1 MRLKRTVARR
11 AAFWLSLCT
20 AAALMFGCGSSAAD
34 DARTDPSVPVA
45 DISATASTDT
55 AETKAAETPSDS
67 ADGAASAETSDSA
80 SDYDTFS
87 DAEILHNNDY
97 FIQIGKIVYFRVDS
111 PVVAASHALWGQFHS
126 DYGYEPVI
134 DQSFLYAYNTE
145 TGDTT
150 SVTDD
155 HGFGRIGWAGGRLYA
170 TAYDSMN
177 DELVTNVIEHDGDHM
192 TVLTPG
198 RLEGV
203 SNRYRKL
210 VAYDASQTDD
220 NGIPRERLTV
230 LDLTRQQDPVVLEGS
245 SYPIVKVFEDGLVY
259 ETTEVHDTMTTDS
272 GLTFSSGNGDL
283 TYAVHYLD
291 FESMLTFDLGEL
303 PYEQEDYLNSMYLG
317 QMELQDGELTA
328 VAEGRS
334 GTGNMLVSSY
344 FVQARV
350 KKEGSLHR
358 LGESFDQ
365 PSQEEGDLMDSFVLD
380 KSGRPVWTRESAC
393 EPYLDVYGTSVYT
406 SHEDGSA
413 WKFKTKLP
421 EITEDY
427 RLISNSMEHAV
438 MIGGEFYGIYN
449 YTRYN
454 PAYSVGWRDGYDC
467 LESRYLHIS
476 PETGDVDVLGEA
488 VNEENCTF
496 LAQCFLTT
504 DAPDTGDFTIAYEPL
519 LFIGYDDEELMQRYG
534 LDGEEEFYIFPEGSY
549 ANSDYN
555 NGRMYLT
562 TIRETTPLEGYRY
575 DEDGHLEQTAGD
587 ANLMRDMLIEED
599 QRRVDAQELLENN
612 CDGFPGFGP
621 DTSEWS
627 LDGYLAQLTID
638 PETGDVTHIKRFYI
652 P

>member
-1 MRLKRTVARR
+1 M
-11 AAFWLSLCT
+11 
-20 AAALMFGCGSSAAD
+20 
-34 DARTDPSVPVA
+34 
-45 DISATASTDT
+45 
-55 AETKAAETPSDS
+55 
-67 ADGAASAETSDSA
+67 
-80 SDYDTFS
+80 
-87 DAEILHNNDY
+87 
-97 FIQIGKIVYFRVDS
+97 
-111 PVVAASHALWGQFHS
+111 
-126 DYGYEPVI
+126 
-134 DQSFLYAYNTE
+134 
-145 TGDTT
+145 
-150 SVTDD
+150 
-155 HGFGRIGWAGGRLYA
+155 
-170 TAYDSMN
+170 
-177 DELVTNVIEHDGDHM
+177 
-192 TVLTPG
+192 
-198 RLEGV
+198 
-203 SNRYRKL
+203 
-210 VAYDASQTDD
+210 
-220 NGIPRERLTV
+220 
-230 LDLTRQQDPVVLEGS
+230 VLEGS